1 MRRAATSLGLLLA
14 FGLAYAAYKVGRQVE
29 RNDLCC
35 LVPLSRNYLLSV
47 RQVLGLVS
55 FHGRG
60 GQDTWVSETVFPG
73 VSDGFFLDVG
83 SADGT
88 FGSNTKALERK
99 GWKGICIDPFPSKME
114 DRTCL
119 MLKEVVFSEAGKTM
133 DFQAADDIGGL
144 SDTLDTWKEEA
155 DKAPTVKFT
164 TTTLAEILERTKAPS
179 FIHFVSLDIEG
190 AELEALKAFPFDKH
204 RIGAMAVEHNLEEP
218 KRSQI
223 VALMKEHGY
232 QRVHSWSADDFY
244 LPEAPP

>member
-1 MRRAATSLGLLLA
+1 VRRAVTLLGLVLA
-14 FGLAYAAYKVGRQVE
+14 FGLAYFAYRFGRQVE

-35 LVPLSRNYLLSV
+35 LVPPSRNYLLSL

-55 FHGRG
+55 FYGRR
-60 GQDTWVSETVFPG
+60 GQDTWVAETVFPG
-73 VSDGFFLDVG
+73 VADGFFLDVG

-88 FGSNTKALERK
+88 FASNTKALERK
-99 GWKGICIDPFPSKME
+99 GWTGICIDPFPSNME
-114 DRTCL
+114 DRTCR

-144 SDTLDTWKEEA
+144 TETLDTWKEEA

-164 TTTLAEILERTKAPS
+164 TTTLAEILARTNAPP
-179 FIHFVSLDIEG
+179 FIHFISLDIEG

-204 RIGAMAVEHNLEEP
+204 QIGAMAVEHNMEEP

-223 VALMKEHGY
+223 AALMQQHGY
-232 QRVHSWSADDFY
+232 RRVHSWSADDFY
-244 LPEAPP
+244 LPATSQ

>member
-1 MRRAATSLGLLLA
+1 VRRALTLAGVLLILG
-14 FGLAYAAYKVGRQVE
+14 GAYFCYRVGRQVE

-35 LVPLSRNYLLSV
+35 LIPRSRNVVTSV
-47 RQVLGLVS
+47 QEVLGLVT

-60 GQDTWVSETVFPG
+60 GQDKWIAETVFPG
-73 VSDGFFLDVG
+73 VTDGFFLDVG

-99 GWKGICIDPFPSKME
+99 GWAGICIDPFPSNME
-114 DRTCL
+114 DRTCR

-144 SDTLDTWKEEA
+144 SDTLDTWKEQA

-179 FIHFVSLDIEG
+179 FIHFMSLDIEG
-190 AELEALKAFPFDKH
+190 AELEALKAFPFAKH

-223 VALMKEHGY
+223 MALMKQHGY
-232 QRVHSWSADDFY
+232 ARVHTWSADDFY
-244 LPEAPP
+244 LPEASK